1 MSSLLFFIKSSL
13 VMALEAV
20 RDVQHAACSE
30 CVKLTRILCEVVQRG
45 VVAVG
50 RGLTHVVVAFVAA
63 GADGAVVGEVGYA
76 EVDVQ
81 QSAHHMCCAS
91 Y

>member
-1 MSSLLFFIKSSL
+1 
-13 VMALEAV
+13 MALEAV

-30 CVKLTRILCEVVQRG
+30 CVKLARVLREVVQRG
-45 VVAVG
+45 VAAVG
-50 RGLTHVVVAFVAA
+50 RGLTHVVVAFISA
-63 GADGAVVGEVGYA
+63 GADGTVVGEVGYA
-76 EVDVQ
+76 EVDVE

>member
-20 RDVQHAACSE
+20 RDVQHAACAE
-30 CVKLTRILCEVVQRG
+30 CVKLARVLCEVVQRG
-45 VVAVG
+45 VAAVG
-50 RGLTHVVVAFVAA
+50 RGLTHVVVAFVSA

-76 EVDVQ
+76 EVEDGE
-81 QSAHHMCCAS
+81 S
-91 Y
+91 

>member
-1 MSSLLFFIKSSL
+1 
-13 VMALEAV
+13 MALEAV

-30 CVKLTRILCEVVQRG
+30 CVKLARILCEVVQRG
-45 VVAVG
+45 VAAVG
-50 RGLTHVVVAFVAA
+50 RGLTHVVVALIAA

-76 EVDVQ
+76 EVDVE
-81 QSAHHMCCAS
+81 QSAHHTCGAS